1 MLTIKERASK
11 LRVWQACHIKYGM
24 KITMH
29 IDEDLLERVMKAHG
43 ITSKTGAVAFA
54 LREVD
59 RRTTLKRLAET
70 NLGLTEKEILT
81 AFDDSYNVIELRAAE
96 TLGPAAKL
104 PEPKPVTYAKKPR
117 SRR

>member
-1 MLTIKERASK
+1 
-11 LRVWQACHIKYGM
+11 
-24 KITMH
+24 MH
-29 IDEDLLERVMKAHG
+29 IDTDLLERVMKAHG
-43 ITSKTGAVAFA
+43 ITSKTKAVDFA

-81 AFDDSYNVIELRAAE
+81 AFDDHYNVIELRAAE
-96 TLGPAAKL
+96 NPGAGPKL
-104 PEPKPVTYAKKPR
+104 PEPQPVTYEKKPR

>member
-1 MLTIKERASK
+1 
-11 LRVWQACHIKYGM
+11 
-24 KITMH
+24 MH
-29 IDEDLLERVMKAHG
+29 IDDALLDRVMKAND
-43 ITSKTGAVAFA
+43 ITSKTGAVDFA

-81 AFDDSYNVIELRAAE
+81 AFDDRYNVIELRAAE
-96 TLGPAAKL
+96 NPGLPARL
-104 PEPKPVTYAKKPR
+104 PERKPVTYAKKPR

>member
-1 MLTIKERASK
+1 
-11 LRVWQACHIKYGM
+11 
-24 KITMH
+24 MH
-29 IDEDLLERVMKAHG
+29 IDEALLARVMKDHD
-43 ITSKTGAVAFA
+43 IRSKTKAVDFA

-81 AFDDSYNVIELRAAE
+81 AFDDNYNVIELRAAE
-96 TLGPAAKL
+96 SPGANVKKL
-104 PEPKPVTYAKKPR
+104 TDSKPVTYAKKPR

>member
-1 MLTIKERASK
+1 
-11 LRVWQACHIKYGM
+11 M

-29 IDEDLLERVMKAHG
+29 IDEALLERVMKAHG
-43 ITSKTGAVAFA
+43 ITSKTGAVDFA

-59 RRTTLKRLAET
+59 RRTTLRRLAET

-81 AFDDSYNVIELRAAE
+81 AFDDRYNVIEMRVAE
-96 TLGPAAKL
+96 TPGSSAASL
-104 PEPKPVTYAKKPR
+104 PERKPVTYAKKPR

>member
-1 MLTIKERASK
+1 MK
-11 LRVWQACHIKYGM
+11 L
-24 KITMH
+24 TMH
-29 IDEDLLERVMKAHG
+29 IDDDLLERVMKAHD
-43 ITSKTGAVAFA
+43 ITSKTKAVDFA

-59 RRTTLKRLAET
+59 RRATLKRLAET

-96 TLGPAAKL
+96 TPGTGPKL

>member
-1 MLTIKERASK
+1 MK
-11 LRVWQACHIKYGM
+11 L
-24 KITMH
+24 TMH
-29 IDEDLLERVMKAHG
+29 IDDALLDRVMKAHD
-43 ITSKTGAVAFA
+43 ITSKTGAVDFA

-81 AFDDSYNVIELRAAE
+81 AFDDRYNILEMRVAE
-96 TLGPAAKL
+96 EPGVSAPVTTTK
-104 PEPKPVTYAKKPR
+104 PKPVTYAKKPR

>member
-1 MLTIKERASK
+1 
-11 LRVWQACHIKYGM
+11 M

-29 IDEDLLERVMKAHG
+29 IDGDLLERVMKAHG
-43 ITSKTGAVAFA
+43 LSSKTGAVDFA

-59 RRTTLKRLAET
+59 RRNTLKRLAET

-81 AFDDSYNVIELRAAE
+81 AFDDRYDVIELRAAE
-96 TLGPAAKL
+96 TPGSSTASL
-104 PEPKPVTYAKKPR
+104 PERKPVTYAKKPR

>member
-1 MLTIKERASK
+1 MK
-11 LRVWQACHIKYGM
+11 L
-24 KITMH
+24 TMH
-29 IDEDLLERVMKAHG
+29 IDTDLLERVMKAQG
-43 ITSKTGAVAFA
+43 ITSKTKAVDFA

-59 RRTTLKRLAET
+59 RRTTLQRLAET

-96 TLGPAAKL
+96 TPVAPAAKL

-117 SRR
+117 AR

>member
-1 MLTIKERASK
+1 
-11 LRVWQACHIKYGM
+11 
-24 KITMH
+24 
-29 IDEDLLERVMKAHG
+29 MKAHD
-43 ITSKTGAVAFA
+43 ISSKTKAVDFA

-59 RRTTLKRLAET
+59 RRATLKRLAET

-81 AFDDSYNVIELRAAE
+81 AFDDRYNVIELRAAE
-96 TLGPAAKL
+96 TPGAGPKL

>member
-1 MLTIKERASK
+1 
-11 LRVWQACHIKYGM
+11 
-24 KITMH
+24 MH
-29 IDEDLLERVMKAHG
+29 IDDDLLERVMKAHD
-43 ITSKTGAVAFA
+43 ISSKTKAVDFA

-59 RRTTLKRLAET
+59 RRATLKRLAET

-81 AFDDSYNVIELRAAE
+81 AFDDRYNVIELRAAE
-96 TLGPAAKL
+96 TPGAGPKL